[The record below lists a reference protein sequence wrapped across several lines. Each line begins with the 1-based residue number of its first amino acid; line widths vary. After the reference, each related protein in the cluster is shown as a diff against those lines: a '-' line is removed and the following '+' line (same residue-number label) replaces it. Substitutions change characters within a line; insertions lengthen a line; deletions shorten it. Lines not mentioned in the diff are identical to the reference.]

1 MGCGTYLRELLR
13 PLGVY
18 RWEEGSFQTAE
29 VEGLGTA
36 LDGCAEELER
46 VAREMVL
53 CTAENSGLSAVEK
66 LLPYRPVTGEL
77 EGRRNALAALLRIG
91 GDSFTLAA
99 INDNL
104 AGCGANAV
112 VCETEEPGVVQVSFP
127 GVAGVPDV
135 FEELQAIIEE
145 IIPCHLAIRYV
156 YSYTRWYQMEARFGA
171 WSEIEENRYTWD
183 QLERIDG

>member
-1 MGCGTYLRELLR
+1 MDCGTYLRELLR

-29 VEGLGTA
+29 VEGLGAA

-53 CTAENSGLSAVEK
+53 CTAQESGLAAVEG

-104 AGCGANAV
+104 AGCGVNAV
-112 VCETEEPGVVQVSFP
+112 VAETDEPGVVQVAFP
-127 GVAGVPDV
+127 GVAGVPHI
-135 FEELQAIIEE
+135 FEELRAIIED

-156 YSYTRWYQMEARFGA
+156 YSYTKWSQMEARFGT
-171 WSEIEENRYTWD
+171 WREIEEKSYTWD